1 MTDRPQYGQRA
12 EQPAP
17 QPTPTPDPRPL
28 YGCAAIILAIL
39 LGTAAIILAVR
50 W

>member
-1 MTDRPQYGQRA
+1 MNDHPKYGQKA
-12 EQPAP
+12 ASPAP
-17 QPTPTPDPRPL
+17 QPVPDSRPL